1 METLELR
8 ADPLQSLILRLGF
21 GALLVAFLTLAS
33 EGTAQEHGPRS
44 SSDASPGAGSL
55 RGSVTLGPK
64 LTARRM
70 RFTLYPDLSG
80 AAPPGS
86 RNAGEEIKN
95 VVLYLGSPALNP
107 TGQHPPAEPFQMEQ
121 KNESFQPHIL
131 PIVKGSTVVFP
142 NGDPIYHNVFSL
154 SKTASF
160 DLGRYPRGA
169 SRSVRFD
176 EPGVVK
182 VFCHIHSDMSA
193 VILVLDNPYF
203 TTPDADGG
211 FQFPELPS
219 GTYTITAWHE
229 RARPIRR
236 EVQIRSGRATTM
248 DFAIPLEDA
257 PVGD

>member
-1 METLELR
+1 MKRFELR
-8 ADPLQSLILRLGF
+8 ARPPQIHAVRLF
-21 GALLVAFLTLAS
+21 SGALLVAFLTLAS
-33 EGTAQEHGPRS
+33 DGVAQEHGSLPAPES
-44 SSDASPGAGSL
+44 SPGTGSL
-55 RGSVTLGPK
+55 RGSVTLGPR
-64 LTARRM
+64 LLARRM

-80 AAPPGS
+80 AVPPS
-86 RNAGEEIKN
+86 TRNAGEEIKN
-95 VVLYLGSPALNP
+95 VVLYLESPVIDPAGQRPPTDAL
-107 TGQHPPAEPFQMEQ
+107 QMKQ
-121 KNESFQPHIL
+121 INESFMPHIL
-131 PIVKGSTVVFP
+131 PIVRGSTVEFP
-142 NGDPIYHNVFSL
+142 NSDPIYHNVFSL

-169 SRSVRFD
+169 SRSIRFD

-203 TTPDADGG
+203 TTPDAEGN
-211 FQFPELPS
+211 FQFPELPT

-236 EVQIRSGRATTM
+236 EFVIRAGQATTM

>member
-1 METLELR
+1 MK
-8 ADPLQSLILRLGF
+8 SLILLAHSRRIPSLRRLA
-21 GALLVAFLTLAS
+21 GALAVVFLTLAS
-33 EGTAQEHGPRS
+33 EGVSRELGPRT
-44 SSDASPGAGSL
+44 AAGAPPGEGSL
-55 RGSVTLGPK
+55 RGSVTLGPR
-64 LTARRM
+64 LTARKM
-70 RFTLYPDLSG
+70 RFSLYPDLSG
-80 AAPPGS
+80 AAPSAS
-86 RNAGEEIKN
+86 RSPGEEIRN
-95 VVLYLGSPALNP
+95 VVLYLESSAIESP
-107 TGQHPPAEPFQMEQ
+107 GQNASGDSFQMEQ
-121 KNESFQPHIL
+121 KNESFLPHIL

-142 NGDPIYHNVFSL
+142 NSDPIYHNVFSL
-154 SKTASF
+154 SKPASF

-203 TTPDADGG
+203 TTPDAEGS
-211 FQFPELPS
+211 FRFPDLPS

-236 EVQIRSGRATTM
+236 EVLIRAGQETTM

>member
-1 METLELR
+1 MKSLELR
-8 ADPLQSLILRLGF
+8 ACSRRILFLQLLF
-21 GALLVAFLTLAS
+21 GPLLVAFLTLAS
-33 EGTAQEHGPRS
+33 EGAAQEPGPQPAPGDS
-44 SSDASPGAGSL
+44 SRVGTL
-55 RGSVTLGPK
+55 RGSVTLGPR

-80 AAPPGS
+80 AAPSSS
-86 RNAGEEIKN
+86 RSPGEEIRN
-95 VVLYLGSPALNP
+95 VVLYLESPALK
-107 TGQHPPAEPFQMEQ
+107 TYRLHPPAEPLQMVQ
-121 KNESFQPHIL
+121 QNESFLPHIL
-131 PIVKGSTVVFP
+131 PIVRGTTVVFP
-142 NGDPIYHNVFSL
+142 NSDPIYHNVFSL

-160 DLGRYPRGA
+160 DLGRYPRGT

-193 VILVLDNPYF
+193 VILVLDTPHF
-203 TTPDADGG
+203 TTPDAQGS
-211 FQFPELPS
+211 FQFPDLPS

-236 EVQIRSGRATTM
+236 EVLIRAGEATSM

>member
-1 METLELR
+1 MKNLELQ
-8 ADPLQSLILRLGF
+8 ACPPTKLLSGI
-21 GALLVAFLTLAS
+21 LLVAFLTLAS
-33 EGTAQEHGPRS
+33 HGAAQGPGS
-44 SSDASPGAGSL
+44 QIAPDAFRGMGSL
-55 RGSVTLGPK
+55 RGSVTLGPR
-64 LTARRM
+64 LTARKM

-80 AAPPGS
+80 AAPSSS
-86 RNAGEEIKN
+86 RSPGEEIRN
-95 VVLYLGSPALNP
+95 VVLYVESPALKP
-107 TGQHPPAEPFQMEQ
+107 SRHQPPAEPLQMVQ
-121 KNESFQPHIL
+121 QNESFLPHIL
-131 PIVKGSTVVFP
+131 PILKGSTVVFP
-142 NGDPIYHNVFSL
+142 NSDPIYHNVFSL

-182 VFCHIHSDMSA
+182 VFCHIHSDMSG

-203 TTPDADGG
+203 TTPDAEGS
-211 FQFPELPS
+211 FQFAELPS
-219 GTYTITAWHE
+219 GKYTITAWHE

-236 EVQIRSGRATTM
+236 EVQIRAGQAATM

>member
-1 METLELR
+1 MKR
-8 ADPLQSLILRLGF
+8 LILLAHSRPLGRL
-21 GALLVAFLTLAS
+21 AAPLVVAFLTLAAD
-33 EGTAQEHGPRS
+33 GVTQEMRPRPAA
-44 SSDASPGAGSL
+44 DTSPGQGSL
-55 RGSVTLGPK
+55 RGSVTLGPR

-80 AAPPGS
+80 AAPPAS
-86 RNAGEEIKN
+86 RSSGEEIRN
-95 VVLYLGSPALNP
+95 VVLYLESPAIDSSELA
-107 TGQHPPAEPFQMEQ
+107 PPAESLQMVQ
-121 KNESFQPHIL
+121 KNESFLPHIL

-142 NGDPIYHNVFSL
+142 NSDPIYHNVFSL
-154 SKTASF
+154 SKPASF

-182 VFCHIHSDMSA
+182 VFCHIHSDMSG

-203 TTPDADGG
+203 TTPDAEGS
-211 FQFPELPS
+211 FRFPELPT
-219 GTYTITAWHE
+219 GTYTVTAWHE

-236 EVQIRSGRATTM
+236 EVLIRAGHETTM

>member
-1 METLELR
+1 MKSLG
-8 ADPLQSLILRLGF
+8 LQGYSLPIPSARLLS
-21 GALLVAFLTLAS
+21 GAVLVAFLTLAFDAA
-33 EGTAQEHGPRS
+33 AQEHGPRQAPEAS
-44 SSDASPGAGSL
+44 SGQGSL
-55 RGSVTLGPK
+55 HGSVTLGPR

-80 AAPPGS
+80 ATPPAS
-86 RNAGEEIKN
+86 RSTGEEIKN
-95 VVLYLGSPALNP
+95 VVLYLASPAIDTAGQRAP
-107 TGQHPPAEPFQMEQ
+107 TEPFSMEQ
-121 KNESFQPHIL
+121 RNESFLPHIL
-131 PIVKGSTVVFP
+131 PIVRGSTVVFP
-142 NGDPIYHNVFSL
+142 NSDPIYHNVFSL

-160 DLGRYPRGA
+160 DLGRYPSGA

-203 TTPDADGG
+203 TTPDAEGS
-211 FQFPELPS
+211 FQFPQLPS

-236 EVQIRSGRATTM
+236 EVVIRAGEAAAM